1 MLVSNRLEIKR
12 TKQDFLNK
20 KSKSSEYT
28 RHNYSMTFNHIEK
41 FCISRYNSSLE
52 ELVDELSL
60 IHDLHIYVSS
70 QYTQRGNS

>member
-28 RHNYSMTFNHIEK
+28 RRNYTMTFNHIEK

-52 ELVDELSL
+52 ELVDELGL
-60 IHDLHIYVSS
+60 VHDLRIYVPS
-70 QYTQRGNS
+70 QYTKHGNS

>member
-1 MLVSNRLEIKR
+1 MLVSNRLDIKL

-20 KSKSSEYT
+20 KSKSSKYT
-28 RHNYSMTFNHIEK
+28 RHNYTMTFNHIEK

-60 IHDLHIYVSS
+60 IHDLRIYVSS
-70 QYTQRGNS
+70 

>member
-1 MLVSNRLEIKR
+1 MLVSNRLDIKL

-28 RHNYSMTFNHIEK
+28 RRNYTMTFNHIEK

-60 IHDLHIYVSS
+60 IHDLRIYVSS
-70 QYTQRGNS
+70 

>member
-1 MLVSNRLEIKR
+1 MLVSNRLDIKR
-12 TKQDFLNK
+12 TKQDFLNT

-60 IHDLHIYVSS
+60 IHDLRIYVSS

>member
-1 MLVSNRLEIKR
+1 MLVSNRLDIKR

-60 IHDLHIYVSS
+60 IHDLRIYVSS

>member
-1 MLVSNRLEIKR
+1 MLVSNRLDIKL

-60 IHDLHIYVSS
+60 IHDLRIYVSS

>member
-12 TKQDFLNK
+12 AKQDFLNK

-28 RHNYSMTFNHIEK
+28 RRNYTMTFNHMEK

-52 ELVDELSL
+52 ELVDELGL
-60 IHDLHIYVSS
+60 IHDLRIYVTSK
-70 QYTQRGNS
+70 YTQRGNS

>member
-1 MLVSNRLEIKR
+1 MLISNRLDIKR